1 MFRTKLLI
9 PFICITLWEG
19 CSSIDITN
27 SKWADEPVTI
37 DGVNGDWK
45 DKNFV
50 IKDENIMV
58 GIQNDSEYLYLML
71 TTGDRNNQL
80 QILGRGFTVWLDK
93 NGGNDKN
100 FGIKFPVGLF
110 GSPMTFTQGDQ
121 DDNTDRM
128 DQMFQRADANTTI
141 QILGPGEN
149 DNQSVMLADAK
160 GISIK
165 MGRQNSVLVY
175 EMKIALKKSSDDIYA
190 IGIKNLN
197 SQIGVGFET
206 AEINRDNKEQR
217 NQNGDQNPGNRGPGN
232 RGHGNF
238 GRGQNRG
245 SMPEPLK
252 YWVKVT
258 LAVKGTNTK

>member
-1 MFRTKLLI
+1 
-9 PFICITLWEG
+9 
-19 CSSIDITN
+19 
-27 SKWADEPVTI
+27 
-37 DGVNGDWK
+37 
-45 DKNFV
+45 
-50 IKDENIMV
+50 
-58 GIQNDSEYLYLML
+58 
-71 TTGDRNNQL
+71 
-80 QILGRGFTVWLDK
+80 
-93 NGGNDKN
+93 
-100 FGIKFPVGLF
+100 
-110 GSPMTFTQGDQ
+110 
-121 DDNTDRM
+121 
-128 DQMFQRADANTTI
+128 
-141 QILGPGEN
+141 
-149 DNQSVMLADAK
+149 
-160 GISIK
+160 
-165 MGRQNSVLVY
+165 
-175 EMKIALKKSSDDIYA
+175 MKIALKKSSDDIYA